1 MTNWQSVGFQGGLG
15 NLEMPVEQELLL
27 DWLHPLLLRV
37 ADGST
42 LDWNLQARFQVGE
55 QLPPLSRDGDGGRP

>member
-1 MTNWQSVGFQGGLG
+1 
-15 NLEMPVEQELLL
+15 MPVAQELLL

-55 QLPPLSRDGDGGRP
+55 QLPPFNRDGDGGAGVESICAPACGLDGAV

>member
-1 MTNWQSVGFQGGLG
+1 
-15 NLEMPVEQELLL
+15 MPVEQELLL
-27 DWLHPLLLRV
+27 DLLHPLLLRV